1 VSEEALGIAP
11 SAAAAARVLVV
22 SRDDALSGQVVLALT
37 GAGYHVESATD
48 STAAFARA
56 EAQPPR
62 LALVDLTLPRR
73 EGWTSLTRLRALP
86 EPPPVIALV
95 ARADYRAFAQA
106 IREGADAY
114 AFRPFVA
121 ADLLSLCETVLV
133 RAATPPV
140 REVRRHHRRLVAA
153 EVTILSEDGVA
164 LASGEM
170 ANLGAGGA
178 QVRLLVPLD
187 PKTRVRVILPVPFG
201 DALVVDAVV
210 QWNGRRATGFA
221 HGLQFVDLTL
231 ARRRQLADLLDAPG
245 D

>member
-1 VSEEALGIAP
+1 VTE
-11 SAAAAARVLVV
+11 AAAAARVLVV
-22 SRDDALSGQVVLALT
+22 SRDDETCAQVVQALT
-37 GAGYHVESATD
+37 GAGYDVECATD
-48 STAAFARA
+48 AAAAYSRA

-86 EPPPVIALV
+86 QPPPVIALV
-95 ARADYRAFAQA
+95 ARADYRGFAQA

-114 AFRPFVA
+114 VFRPFVA
-121 ADLLSLCETVLV
+121 ADLLALCEAVLA
-133 RAATPPV
+133 RAATPPA
-140 REVRRHHRRLVAA
+140 REVRQHLRRLVSA
-153 EVTILSEDGVA
+153 EVTVLSADGVA

-178 QVRLLVPLD
+178 QVRLPVRLETR
-187 PKTRVRVILPVPFG
+187 TRVRVMLPVPFG
-201 DALVVDAVV
+201 DAVVVDAVV
-210 QWNGRRATGFA
+210 QWNARIASGFA

>member
-1 VSEEALGIAP
+1 MTE
-11 SAAAAARVLVV
+11 AAAAARVLVV
-22 SRDDALSGQVVLALT
+22 SRDDEMCTLVVQALG
-37 GAGYHVESATD
+37 GAGYDVECATD
-48 STAAFARA
+48 ATAAFASA
-56 EAQPPR
+56 QAQPPR
-62 LALVDLTLPRR
+62 LALVDLGLPRR

-86 EPPPVIALV
+86 APPRVIALV

-114 AFRPFVA
+114 VFRPFVA
-121 ADLLSLCETVLV
+121 ADLLALCEAVLA
-133 RAATPPV
+133 RAIIPPV
-140 REVRRHHRRLVAA
+140 REVRQHVRRLVSA
-153 EVTILSEDGVA
+153 EVTVLSADGVP

-178 QVRLLVPLD
+178 HVRLPVRVD
-187 PKTRVRVILPVPFG
+187 PATRVRVLLPVPFG

-210 QWNGRRATGFA
+210 QWNGRTASGFA

-231 ARRRQLADLLDAPG
+231 ARRRQLADLLDAPS

>member
-1 VSEEALGIAP
+1 MTE
-11 SAAAAARVLVV
+11 AAAAARVLVV
-22 SRDDALSGQVVLALT
+22 SRDDEMCAQVVQALT
-37 GAGYHVESATD
+37 GAGHEVECATD
-48 STAAFARA
+48 AAAAFARA
-56 EAQPPR
+56 EARPPR

-86 EPPPVIALV
+86 QPPPVIALV

-114 AFRPFVA
+114 VFRPFVP
-121 ADLLSLCETVLV
+121 ADLLSLCEAVLARV
-133 RAATPPV
+133 AARPV
-140 REVRRHHRRLVAA
+140 REVRQHLRRLVAA
-153 EVTILSEDGVA
+153 EVTILSADGVA

-178 QVRLLVPLD
+178 QVRLPVPLD
-187 PKTRVRVILPVPFG
+187 PSTRVRVMLPVPFG

-210 QWNGRRATGFA
+210 QWNGRRASGFA